1 MCFIQ
6 KTPEGGFLEMILM
19 DERLFFTKGTI
30 VKEHEL
36 LEIPEHVYDFT
47 TFEEI
52 LSGQAS
58 SDVLVDVIGQFVD
71 IEQERYDN
79 PKMVIHMK
87 DPRLS
92 NFMEKHETGPIIIIL
107 TLAKIKDP
115 KGECPI
121 IIQGSHDSKL
131 LINENIVEIQQY
143 RNRLDSVP
151 VCESLSQAISQI
163 SSVFE
168 ASTIDK
174 FFVNTPVKS
183 VMEINEFDREL
194 FCVTLAKIEKF
205 FVANGWSYEGCS
217 RCNVKGDPETTYIC
231 SGCGKSN
238 TGTVARFRIEILV
251 SQEKECAEF
260 VLWDKECVQLLNVT
274 AAELK
279 KQLIDD
285 GEVDPLA
292 FPEAI
297 ECILGKM
304 LAFKIKVQPRCRK
317 SFVIQ
322 ISDDEQIIDSIK
334 LKLPSDE
341 V

>member
-87 DPRLS
+87 DP
-92 NFMEKHETGPIIIIL
+92 
-107 TLAKIKDP
+107 
-115 KGECPI
+115 
-121 IIQGSHDSKL
+121 
-131 LINENIVEIQQY
+131 
-143 RNRLDSVP
+143 
-151 VCESLSQAISQI
+151 
-163 SSVFE
+163 
-168 ASTIDK
+168 
-174 FFVNTPVKS
+174 
-183 VMEINEFDREL
+183 REL

-341 V
+341 DIS

>member
-1 MCFIQ
+1 
-6 KTPEGGFLEMILM
+6 
-19 DERLFFTKGTI
+19 
-30 VKEHEL
+30 
-36 LEIPEHVYDFT
+36 
-47 TFEEI
+47 
-52 LSGQAS
+52 
-58 SDVLVDVIGQFVD
+58 
-71 IEQERYDN
+71 
-79 PKMVIHMK
+79 
-87 DPRLS
+87 
-92 NFMEKHETGPIIIIL
+92 MEKHETGPIIIIL

-341 V
+341 DIS